1 MNKGYMLFIQTCSVF
16 WKSAED
22 TTIKQT
28 LINLLSEYQF
38 LGICAVMWR
47 FLPLKS
53 RTWWTIEAARP
64 TLRKKELLQAV
75 RALADVTV
83 KRLAA

>member
-1 MNKGYMLFIQTCSVF
+1 MLFIQTCSVF
-16 WKSAED
+16 WKSTEN

-38 LGICAVMWR
+38 LGICGVMWR

-75 RALADVTV
+75 RALADLTV
-83 KRLAA
+83 KRLAV